1 LQNSHHRPRWLLPAL
16 GHFPLLVPSRG
27 HGTSSFCKAPGQ
39 RASSCVLPHAEKSAN
54 LFISMKEKMAFAI
67 FIAKPIVALLFLLV
81 FIAST
86 RGPSCGAGPK
96 GIAGRALAQDN
107 DLGLEPALMWIQRW
121 HVMQFLLKSHF
132 GSGSSFLGAG
142 SRTWPPCCGQSQWLE
157 EEQGCFGGNT
167 QLQRRLPQETLQ
179 GAPHLLL
186 VALSC
191 PARVARRSRAKCGR
205 DALVREDVV
214 VTAGPPC

>member
-1 LQNSHHRPRWLLPAL
+1 
-16 GHFPLLVPSRG
+16 
-27 HGTSSFCKAPGQ
+27 
-39 RASSCVLPHAEKSAN
+39 
-54 LFISMKEKMAFAI
+54 MAFAI

-132 GSGSSFLGAG
+132 GRAPLFWEQAAG
-142 SRTWPPCCGQSQWLE
+142 HGHPAVASPNGWRKSEDVLE
-157 EEQGCFGGNT
+157 EILNFRGGY
-167 QLQRRLPQETLQ
+167 RRKRFR
-179 GAPHLLL
+179 GHHIC
-186 VALSC
+186 S
-191 PARVARRSRAKCGR
+191 
-205 DALVREDVV
+205 
-214 VTAGPPC
+214 